1 MMLLLI
7 KRGHFLGMLNCPSP
21 TPRGPWMK
29 LVPAV
34 FLVWEGQIV
43 CCASLSRKGGMFKL
57 AVMGATGA
65 FFFLALLSF
74 FGYHKP

>member
-1 MMLLLI
+1 MMLLFI
-7 KRGHFLGMLNCPSP
+7 KGGHFLGTLNCPSP

-43 CCASLSRKGGMFKL
+43 CCASLSGNGGVFKPAL
-57 AVMGATGA
+57 VGATSA
-65 FFFLALLSF
+65 FFFLALFSA